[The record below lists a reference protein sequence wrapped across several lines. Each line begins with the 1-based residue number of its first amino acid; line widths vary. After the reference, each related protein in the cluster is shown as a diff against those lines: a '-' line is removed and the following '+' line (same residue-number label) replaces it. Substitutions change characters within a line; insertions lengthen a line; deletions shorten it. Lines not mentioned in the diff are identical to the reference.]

1 MTHTTAPAPTKHTR
15 AAFNPVDGR
24 IAESEREPFSFRSFV
39 PMLSMFVV
47 VTLGAL
53 MPLLRNPNFYY
64 WDDTAGVAVG
74 VWQRIP
80 AAILAGDSPFLQLD
94 MWRGGN
100 LVAEAATG
108 MWNPVMVALMF
119 ITHPI
124 DDLAVAIT
132 ICKIALFLIAAA
144 GVYMLARSYAAH
156 RWMAALAGTVIP
168 LTGWSLFIDG
178 TAWINGTAI
187 TAFTPWAW
195 WAIRKAY
202 QSKFSVASIIAV
214 IAFGYLLASVGNP
227 YGMVTL
233 AISFLAVAVEAAF
246 NKHWRAIWWLVA
258 LGVALVLMSI
268 VIYLPF
274 LFTSSVGFRADSSTF
289 NDEFLSVSLSNL
301 LGMSMPAYKPYFTMF
316 GLPFVT
322 TPALYLAWFFL
333 PLLPWLRWRM
343 SKQSFFAFAGIL
355 AFGAFF
361 LMFILGPSQI
371 MMFRWPARLIP
382 FLYLPLIV
390 AFAVLASRG
399 LRRDRVPLRAS
410 LSLVAVA
417 LGAWMAFSDMP
428 QLWKWI
434 GLTSVIV
441 IVLLASFLRW
451 GKTGPRAFAFLA
463 GGMLVFLGAQLM
475 IAPANDNVADY
486 NLPHS
491 RSALVEQFA
500 DRYQGV
506 TVQIAD
512 VMGADFDREPDGGWQ
527 DLLIGNM
534 YSVAGVES
542 TTAYSGVGFNKLDG
556 ALCIQYNGSSCPLA
570 WDALWEAP
578 KGADAPL
585 ADLLNAQTVVVQQ
598 DFVETSTPEGWTL
611 AEETDHALVYTR
623 DTPLAFPEGRVSAVS
638 DGINI
643 ESDVMV
649 DSINEDVVLGS
660 GTGGTIT
667 FARLAWPGYS
677 ATIDGLTLPVQAGP
691 AGLLTVSVPDS
702 LNGGTLELR
711 FTPPG
716 LSIGLISL
724 VLGLLGA
731 VLIGFLTARARRR

>member
-1 MTHTTAPAPTKHTR
+1 MTHPTAPSPTRHDR
-15 AAFNPVDGR
+15 ASAADEAVLDAKR
-24 IAESEREPFSFRSFV
+24 LPFAWRSV
-39 PMLSMFVV
+39 APMLSMFVV

-144 GVYMLARSYAAH
+144 GVYMLARSYGANQ
-156 RWMAALAGTVIP
+156 WMAALAGTVIP

-202 QSKFSVASIIAV
+202 RSKFSVASIVAV
-214 IAFGYLLASVGNP
+214 IVFGYLLASVGNP

-258 LGVALVLMSI
+258 LGVALMLMS
-268 VIYLPF
+268 VVVYLPF

-301 LGMSMPAYKPYFTMF
+301 LGMSMPTYKPYFTMF
-316 GLPFVT
+316 GLPYVT

-343 SKQSFFAFAGIL
+343 SRQQFFAFAGL
-355 AFGAFF
+355 LTFGAFF

-399 LRRDRVPLRAS
+399 LHRNRVPLRAS

-428 QLWKWI
+428 HLWKWI
-434 GLTSVIV
+434 ALTSVMV
-441 IVLLASFLRW
+441 IVLLAAFLRW

-475 IAPANDNVADY
+475 IAPANDNVANY

-491 RSALVEQFA
+491 RSAMVERFA

-512 VMGADFDREPDGGWQ
+512 VVGADFDREPDGAWQ

-542 TTAYSGVGFNKLDG
+542 TTAYSGVGYNKLDA
-556 ALCIQYNGSSCPLA
+556 ALCIQYNGSSCSLA
-570 WDALWEAP
+570 WDALWETP
-578 KGADAPL
+578 EGADESL
-585 ADLLNAQTVVVQQ
+585 ADLLNARTVVVQQ
-598 DFVETSTPEGWTL
+598 DFVETSAPDGWTL
-611 AEETDHALVYTR
+611 AETTDHALVYTR
-623 DTPLAFPEGRVSAVS
+623 DAPLAFPEGRISAAS
-638 DGINI
+638 EGINI
-643 ESDVMV
+643 ESDLMV

-677 ATIDGLTLPVQAGP
+677 ATLDGVALPVEAGP
-691 AGLLTVSVPDS
+691 AGLLTVTVPDTTD
-702 LNGGTLELR
+702 GGTLELR

-716 LSIGLISL
+716 LSIGLISMA
-724 VLGLLGA
+724 LGLLGA
-731 VLIGFLTARARRR
+731 ALIVFLTARTRRR